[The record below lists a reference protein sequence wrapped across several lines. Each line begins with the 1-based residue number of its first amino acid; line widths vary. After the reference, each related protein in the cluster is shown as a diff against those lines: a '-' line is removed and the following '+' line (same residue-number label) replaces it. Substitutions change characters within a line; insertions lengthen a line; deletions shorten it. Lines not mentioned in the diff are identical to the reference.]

1 MTGTRVLTAAALIPA
16 VVALV
21 WFGSTGLVAAMV
33 GLLAV
38 LSLFEF
44 FALGEK
50 VGLHGYRLWTCG
62 CSLAVLFQQWAA
74 SQEQEVA
81 LGRNVYLTRT
91 SAARQ
96 FPLELIF
103 LIFVLGAAA
112 NLFFS
117 RRPLA
122 NALGDIGLSSA
133 GLIFIV
139 LPISTLVRLHA
150 VTAIGPR
157 LLLFALVLVW
167 TGDTAAYFT
176 GRAIGRSRMAPQLSP
191 GKTWEGAAG
200 NLLGSLLIGL
210 AFARWLRID
219 VSHMLVMAALG
230 SIAGQV
236 GDLLESA
243 YKRSARA
250 KDSGTLLPGHGGVL
264 DRIDALLLAAPVVWY
279 YFEMVLAK

>member
-1 MTGTRVLTAAALIPA
+1 VTGTRVLTAAALIPA

-200 NLLGSLLIGL
+200 NLLGSLLIGTGV
-210 AFARWLRID
+210 RK
-219 VSHMLVMAALG
+219 MAADRCEPH
-230 SIAGQV
+230 A
-236 GDLLESA
+236 
-243 YKRSARA
+243 
-250 KDSGTLLPGHGGVL
+250 GHGGAGEHRRAGGRSAGIGVQAQ
-264 DRIDALLLAAPVVWY
+264 R
-279 YFEMVLAK
+279 